1 MRAMLAWV
9 RSRVEPPAPQ
19 VTDTKLG
26 ASGARRLMASQRL
39 RSISS
44 VLGGK
49 NSNEIAGVSAR
60 RPSGAG
66 AVTSVMA
73 PRTPLHSGELKIGQ
87 CTLVLIAHHI
97 WEIAHLHAK
106 QTRNHRIT
114 YNRWARLMVPDSG
127 SFDFR
132 SDSKAI

>member
-1 MRAMLAWV
+1 
-9 RSRVEPPAPQ
+9 
-19 VTDTKLG
+19 
-26 ASGARRLMASQRL
+26 MASQRL

-66 AVTSVMA
+66 GVTSVMA

-87 CTLVLIAHHI
+87 CTLVLIAHRT
-97 WEIAHLHAK
+97 WEIAHLPAK
-106 QTRNHRIT
+106 VTKKHRIT
-114 YNRWARLMVPDSG
+114 YKRWARLGAPDSG
-127 SFDFR
+127 VLPVKSIVKARYSRFR
-132 SDSKAI
+132 GS